1 MALAGRAAEQV
12 NFGKV
17 TTGAAND
24 LQRVTQVNTT
34 RINRLFLVKFCR
46 VV

>member
-12 NFGKV
+12 TFGRV

-24 LQRVTQVNTT
+24 LQRVTQVIYEVLKNNPENKVTT
-34 RINRLFLVKFCR
+34 N
-46 VV
+46 